1 MKNMIYGS
9 LVKRVK
15 ATLIDF
21 IVIMVL
27 GLLVSEVFSRINDL
41 PDYARIIAFCFVFF
55 LYDPIFVSLF
65 GYTIGQFL
73 LGLRVRR
80 NNNESFKI
88 LFPIAFIRFILKVV
102 LGWISLLT
110 ITGNNKKM
118 AIHDM
123 VANSVVIEN

>member
-21 IVIMVL
+21 IIIMVL